1 VIVYHFNPNLA
12 PFGYLGVDLFFVISG
27 YLITKQLLKSF
38 SNEKKIFKEFYF
50 RRFKRII
57 PSLITSSIFTVII
70 GYYNLSL
77 EHFYELLRGLKYSLL
92 FAGNIYFSQVIDY
105 FSIDS
110 EKNLIINLWS
120 LSVEEQFYI
129 LFPFLVLMGY
139 RLKRIKFS
147 YFLLFCF
154 LLSLISYSNIFYNS
168 LNLSNIFFGFEKYL
182 FYSPFTRAAQL
193 LLGSLAAT
201 KKSNITFKTP
211 YLNYFLIAV
220 LSLFL
225 FVEIEFYNHVLV
237 SLITVFLV
245 LCETKFSDTVIS
257 KFLVHLGNLSYSL
270 YLFHQPIL
278 AGIRNHNGYV
288 LEQNSTYIDFS
299 EILNLVIVI
308 LIIYSISFV
317 NYRFVEERYRN
328 IKTFSVNNFKFI
340 FAGFFLVIFLSLNYN
355 LTSEIYSSNTFKIQ
369 SVDVELDFKPGTN
382 YLRNLENQLCID
394 KDSIETTCNFGVGNK
409 ELYILGDSTISSL
422 VSGILTKENLSNYKI
437 TEYTQAGCYPIQNI
451 CNFYEGNRFYSDVF
465 NIENSTFII
474 GGNFNIENG
483 SIYDLIETMK
493 KLMNRGNKILFLG
506 YIPSPKV
513 DETMYYKKNS
523 SFLKSFNYEHFI
535 EEKNNNL
542 EFRNLIQSKNF
553 SSNELFNFIDTF
565 EIFCIQ
571 EQCRY
576 FDEENSLYIDGA
588 HLSYFGA
595 KRVYEKTNLSKL
607 LEYENSLSK

>member
-1 VIVYHFNPNLA
+1 VIVYHFSPDLA

-38 SNEKKIFKEFYF
+38 SNEKKIFKRFYF
-50 RRFKRII
+50 KRFKRII

-105 FSIDS
+105 FSVDS

-120 LSVEEQFYI
+120 LGVEEQFYI
-129 LFPFLVLMGY
+129 LFPFLFLLGH

-154 LLSLISYSNIFYNS
+154 LISLFGYSNIFYNT
-168 LNLSNIFFGFEKYL
+168 LNLNKIFFEFEKYL

-201 KKSNITFKTP
+201 KKSNISLKSP

-225 FVEIEFYNHVLV
+225 FGDINFYSHVLV

-245 LCETKFSDTVIS
+245 VSETKFDDTIIS
-257 KFLVHLGNLSYSL
+257 KFFVHLGNLSYSL

-278 AGIRNHNGYV
+278 AGIRNHNQHV
-288 LEQNSTYIDFS
+288 VEQNSTYIDLS
-299 EILNLVIVI
+299 KMVNLMSVI
-308 LIIYSISFV
+308 LIIYLISFV
-317 NYRFVEERYRN
+317 NYKFVEERYRN
-328 IKTFSVNNFKFI
+328 INTFSLNNFKFV
-340 FAGFFLVIFLSLNYN
+340 FVGFLIVIFFGLNFN
-355 LTSEIYSSNTFKIQ
+355 LTSQIYSSNAFQIQ
-369 SVDVELDFKPGTN
+369 PMDTELNFKPGTN
-382 YLRNLENQLCID
+382 YLRDLENQLCID
-394 KDSIETTCNFGVGNK
+394 KDSIETTCNFGVGKK
-409 ELYILGDSTISSL
+409 EIYILGDSTISSL
-422 VSGILTKENLSNYKI
+422 VSALLTEDNLSEYKI
-437 TEYTQAGCYPIQNI
+437 FEYTKAGCYPVQNI
-451 CNFYEGNRFYSDVF
+451 CNFYEGSRFYSDVY
-465 NIENSTFII
+465 NIENSTILI
-474 GGNFNIENG
+474 GGSFNIENE
-483 SIYDLIETMK
+483 SIYELNQVIN
-493 KLMNRGNKILFLG
+493 KLMTKGNKILFLG

-513 DETMYYKKNS
+513 DEAMYYKKNS

-535 EEKNNNL
+535 DEENSSL
-542 EFRNLIQSKNF
+542 EFKNLIQSQKF
-553 SSNELFNFIDTF
+553 SSNELFNFID
-565 EIFCIQ
+565 IFAAFCVQ
-571 EQCRY
+571 DQCMY
-576 FDEENSLYIDGA
+576 FDEENSLYIDGF

-595 KRVYEKTNLSKL
+595 KRVYEKTNLIKL
-607 LEYENSLSK
+607 LESK